1 MLMGLRRGEVAALK
15 WEDIADGVLTVRRM
29 QRTVKH
35 DGAPDTY
42 QVVDKTKTDKSRRI
56 AVTPRAQAVLD
67 ALKAVCPSD
76 VWLFPA
82 DTPEGCVTNATI
94 PLYLGRILRA
104 AGIPVSHDLIRGS
117 HAFRRNF
124 STDVVNVSG
133 YDDKCEKNQP
143 YFRHRKTPE
152 SL

>member
-56 AVTPRAQAVLD
+56 AVTPRA
-67 ALKAVCPSD
+67 
-76 VWLFPA
+76 
-82 DTPEGCVTNATI
+82 
-94 PLYLGRILRA
+94 
-104 AGIPVSHDLIRGS
+104 
-117 HAFRRNF
+117 
-124 STDVVNVSG
+124 
-133 YDDKCEKNQP
+133 
-143 YFRHRKTPE
+143 
-152 SL
+152 